1 VEVRSVPIPITVVLC
16 LVTVAG
22 VWWSETREMDFMA
35 PKGGASALAD
45 FAPGLET
52 PDAPG
57 PRAVVP
63 VNLPSGRP
71 GTGAP
76 TSPHLGITLDLG
88 DLASSPS
95 LSEYTEHA
103 HKGVSYLI
111 SLATELEAR
120 GEFQRAL
127 LCWERV
133 LDSGS
138 PTEEERTTATGAVT
152 RIQPTL
158 PRWNVDPMAEI
169 LLAVEIGSTRSESPA
184 MAGAVLELQAFL
196 RRDSGDQIKFVS
208 QVAFGAKSRAPENGP
223 IAISITSAPDT
234 APDGYSL
241 VRSTTPGDNTATT
254 LYLSLLSECYLMV
267 TNHLT
272 ALDELVPPGPPR
284 HPENPLRDFS
294 EQITRLHW
302 RAFAQSLVPAPS
314 GTRPHPEVEM
324 DAF

>member
-1 VEVRSVPIPITVVLC
+1 VEVRSVPIPIAVVLC
-16 LVTVAG
+16 LVTVGG
-22 VWWSETREMDFMA
+22 VWWSETRDMNFMI
-35 PKGGASALAD
+35 PKGGASPLAD
-45 FAPGLET
+45 FAPGLEA

-63 VNLPSGRP
+63 INLPSGNP
-71 GTGAP
+71 GTKEP

-103 HKGVSYLI
+103 HKGVPYLI

-133 LDSGS
+133 LDSAS

-158 PRWNVDPMAEI
+158 PRWNVDPMAEL
-169 LLAVEIGSTRSESPA
+169 LLAVQIGSTRPESSA
-184 MAGAVLELQAFL
+184 LAGVILELQDFL

-208 QVAFGAKSRAPENGP
+208 QVTFGSKSKARKDGP
-223 IAISITSAPDT
+223 MAISIASAPDT

-241 VRSTTPGDNTATT
+241 VRSTTPGDNTPTT

-284 HPENPLRDFS
+284 HLKNPLRDFS
-294 EQITRLHW
+294 EQNTRLHW
-302 RAFAQSLVPAPS
+302 RTFAKSLVPDPT
-314 GTRPHPEVEM
+314 GPRPHPEVEM
-324 DAF
+324 DEF